1 MRNLIMKTYTKTID
15 GKQVIK
21 ERKNIVV
28 RITKEVNG
36 EQKTFQVIN
45 PTEEMILADGWVEYV
60 APEVTPT
67 PRAKSKFEVVQEL
80 VVSQWNERT
89 DISNAEALDYAVIVY
104 DFEHYIGQ
112 ELAQGKIV
120 SHDGNLWRVRQ
131 AHTAQENWQPSLD
144 SASIWEI
151 IEVEHEGTEADPIPY
166 VVPMEIFNGKYY
178 TEEGKT
184 YLCNRDSGTA
194 LSHPLST
201 LVGLYVEQVNK

>member
-1 MRNLIMKTYTKTID
+1 MQMKQYTKTID

-21 ERKNIVV
+21 TRNQIVV
-28 RITKEVNG
+28 HITKEVNG

-67 PRAKSKFEVVQEL
+67 TPTKSRFEIVQEL
-80 VVSQWNERT
+80 VVAQWNERT
-89 DISNAEALDYAVIVY
+89 DISNTEALDYAVIVY

>member
-1 MRNLIMKTYTKTID
+1 MKQYIKNGQI
-15 GKQVIK
+15 KQAN
-21 ERKNIVV
+21 RIVV

-60 APEVTPT
+60 TPEVTPT
-67 PRAKSKFEVVQEL
+67 PRTKSKFEIVQEL
-80 VVSQWNERT
+80 VTKQWNERT
-89 DISNAEALDYAVIVY
+89 DISNAEALDYAVIVF

-120 SHDGNLWRVRQ
+120 SYDGKLWRVRQ
-131 AHTAQENWQPSLD
+131 THTCQADWTPSLD
-144 SASIWEI
+144 SASIWEV

-166 VVPMEIFNGKYY
+166 APPMEIFEGKYY
-178 TEEGKT
+178 TEADQL
-184 YLCNRDSGTA
+184 YLCTRDSGTA
-194 LSHPLST
+194 LSHSLSA